1 MKQKFD
7 TIDNAHRTVRE
18 DCVDIEIAVEKLV
31 EDKLTPEEKK
41 NCRLRFLLRL
51 PTSCFLYGSFSTKLR
66 STGIWLIKDAGDK

>member
-7 TIDNAHRTVRE
+7 TIDNAHKTVRE

-41 NCRLRFLLRL
+41 KLSLEISATL
-51 PTSCFLYGSFSTKLR
+51 TDIMFSVRKLQHKAKIYR
-66 STGIWLIKDAGDK
+66 DMANKGRR